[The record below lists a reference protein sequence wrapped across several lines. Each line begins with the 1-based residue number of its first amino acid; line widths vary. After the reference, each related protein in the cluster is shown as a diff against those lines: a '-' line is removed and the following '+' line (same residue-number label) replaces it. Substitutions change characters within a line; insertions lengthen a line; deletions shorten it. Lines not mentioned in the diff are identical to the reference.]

1 MRQLES
7 YCLTMAVA
15 EVVNPSAFTEVESRV
30 LDATKLAIEKWGVS
44 RFTVADVCDLSGV
57 SRATVY
63 RMFPGGKEILLEAL
77 HVRSLDEFFTTLLD
91 RAQGAKSLEDL
102 LVRCIVSATTELR
115 NDEHLAMMLATEPGT
130 TLMQFTI
137 DGLSRIVRV
146 AASYLAPLVADFLPK
161 READALVEVLSRLV
175 ISYFLTPSDRY
186 DFTSETSVAK
196 FLNTHINIHELTKQ
210 N

>member
-1 MRQLES
+1 
-7 YCLTMAVA
+7 MAVA

-186 DFTSETSVAK
+186 DFTSEASVDRKSTRLNSSHWITSRMPSSA
-196 FLNTHINIHELTKQ
+196 
-210 N
+210 

>member
-1 MRQLES
+1 
-7 YCLTMAVA
+7 MAVA
-15 EVVNPSAFTEVESRV
+15 EITNPVSFTEVESRV

-44 RFTVADVCDLSGV
+44 RVTVSDVCDLANV

-63 RMFPGGKEILLEAL
+63 RMFPGGKEVLLEAL
-77 HVRSLDEFFTTLLD
+77 HVRSLDEFFTTLLA
-91 RAQGAKSLEDL
+91 RADGAKSLEDL

-115 NDEHLAMMLATEPGT
+115 NDQHLAMMLATEPGT

-161 READALVEVLSRLV
+161 READALVEVLARLV
-175 ISYFLTPSDRY
+175 ISYFLTPSERY
-186 DFTSETSVAK
+186 DFTNEASTAK
-196 FLNTHINIHELTKQ
+196 FLHMHINIHELTK
-210 N
+210 

>member
-1 MRQLES
+1 
-7 YCLTMAVA
+7 MAVA
-15 EVVNPSAFTEVESRV
+15 EITNPVSFTEVESRV

-44 RFTVADVCDLSGV
+44 RFTVSDVCDLANV

-63 RMFPGGKEILLEAL
+63 RMFPGGKEVLLEAL
-77 HVRSLDEFFTTLLD
+77 HVRSLDEFFTTLLA
-91 RAQGAKSLEDL
+91 RADGAKSLEDL

-115 NDEHLAMMLATEPGT
+115 NDQHLAMMLATEPGT

-161 READALVEVLSRLV
+161 READALVEVLARLV
-175 ISYFLTPSDRY
+175 ISYFLTPSEHF
-186 DFTSETSVAK
+186 DFTSELSVKK
-196 FLNTHINIHELTKQ
+196 FLNTHINIHEFKK
-210 N
+210 

>member
-1 MRQLES
+1 
-7 YCLTMAVA
+7 MAISA
-15 EVVNPSAFTEVESRV
+15 TANPATFTEVETRV

-63 RMFPGGKEILLEAL
+63 RMFPGGKEVLLEAL
-77 HVRSLDEFFTTLLD
+77 HVRSLDEFFTTLLA
-91 RAQGAKSLEDL
+91 RAEGAKSLEDL

-115 NDEHLAMMLATEPGT
+115 NDQHLAMMLATEPGT

-161 READALVEVLSRLV
+161 READALVEVLARLV
-175 ISYFLTPSDRY
+175 ISYFLTPSERF
-186 DFTSETSVAK
+186 DFTNDASVAK
-196 FLNTHINIHELTKQ
+196 FLHMHINIHELTK
-210 N
+210 

>member
-1 MRQLES
+1 
-7 YCLTMAVA
+7 MAVA
-15 EVVNPSAFTEVESRV
+15 EITNSVSFTEVESRV

-44 RFTVADVCDLSGV
+44 RFTVSDVCDLANV

-63 RMFPGGKEILLEAL
+63 RMFPGGKEVLLEAL
-77 HVRSLDEFFTTLLD
+77 HVRSLDEFFTTLLA
-91 RAQGAKSLEDL
+91 RADGAKSLEDL
-102 LVRCIVSATTELR
+102 LVRCIVSATSELR
-115 NDEHLAMMLATEPGT
+115 NDQHLAMMLATEPGT

-161 READALVEVLSRLV
+161 READALVEVLARLV

-186 DFTSETSVAK
+186 DFTNEASVAK
-196 FLNTHINIHELTKQ
+196 FLHMHINIHELTK
-210 N
+210 

>member
-1 MRQLES
+1 MS
-7 YCLTMAVA
+7 VA
-15 EVVNPSAFTEVESRV
+15 EAANPTLLTHVETRV

-44 RFTVADVCDLSGV
+44 RFTVADVCDLADV

-63 RMFPGGKEILLEAL
+63 RMFPGGKEVLLEAL
-77 HVRSLDEFFTTLLD
+77 HVRSLDEFFSTLLA
-91 RAQGAKSLEDL
+91 RAEGAKSLEDL

-115 NDEHLAMMLATEPGT
+115 NDQHLAMMLATEPGT

-161 READALVEVLSRLV
+161 REANALVEVLARLV

-186 DFTSETSVAK
+186 DFANQASVAK
-196 FLNTHINIHELTKQ
+196 FLNTHINIHELTK
-210 N
+210 

>member
-1 MRQLES
+1 
-7 YCLTMAVA
+7 MAVA
-15 EVVNPSAFTEVESRV
+15 EITNPVSFTEVESRV

-44 RFTVADVCDLSGV
+44 RFTVSDVCDLANV

-63 RMFPGGKEILLEAL
+63 RMFPGGKEVLLEAL
-77 HVRSLDEFFTTLLD
+77 HVRSLDEFFTTLLA
-91 RAQGAKSLEDL
+91 RADGAKSLEDL
-102 LVRCIVSATTELR
+102 LVRCIVSATTEWR
-115 NDEHLAMMLATEPGT
+115 NDHHLAMMLATEPGT

-161 READALVEVLSRLV
+161 READALVEVLARLV

-186 DFTSETSVAK
+186 DFTNEASVAK
-196 FLNTHINIHELTKQ
+196 FLHMHINIHELTK
-210 N
+210 

>member
-1 MRQLES
+1 
-7 YCLTMAVA
+7 MAVA
-15 EVVNPSAFTEVESRV
+15 EITNPVSFTEVESRV

-44 RFTVADVCDLSGV
+44 RFTVSDVCDLANV

-63 RMFPGGKEILLEAL
+63 RMFPGGKEVLLEAL
-77 HVRSLDEFFTTLLD
+77 HVRSLDEFFTTLLA
-91 RAQGAKSLEDL
+91 RADGAKSLEDL
-102 LVRCIVSATTELR
+102 LVRCIVSATSELR
-115 NDEHLAMMLATEPGT
+115 NDQHLAMMLATEPGT

-161 READALVEVLSRLV
+161 READALVEVLARLV

-186 DFTSETSVAK
+186 DFTNEASVAK
-196 FLNTHINIHELTKQ
+196 FLHMHINIHELTK
-210 N
+210 

>member
-1 MRQLES
+1 MTIS
-7 YCLTMAVA
+7 ATA
-15 EVVNPSAFTEVESRV
+15 NPASFTEIETRV

-44 RFTVADVCDLSGV
+44 RFTVADVCDLANV

-63 RMFPGGKEILLEAL
+63 RMFPGGKEVLLEAL
-77 HVRSLDEFFTTLLD
+77 HVRSLDEFFTTLLA
-91 RAQGAKSLEDL
+91 RAEGAKSLEDL

-115 NDEHLAMMLATEPGT
+115 NDQHLAMMLATEPGT

-161 READALVEVLSRLV
+161 READALVEVLARLV
-175 ISYFLTPSDRY
+175 ISYFLTPSDRF
-186 DFTSETSVAK
+186 DFTNEASTAK
-196 FLNTHINIHELTKQ
+196 FLNAHINIHQLTK
-210 N
+210 

>member
-7 YCLTMAVA
+7 YCLTMAAV
-15 EVVNPSAFTEVESRV
+15 ETVRTSAFTEVESRV

-77 HVRSLDEFFTTLLD
+77 HVRSLDEFFTTLLS

-102 LVRCIVSATTELR
+102 LVRCIVAATTELR
-115 NDEHLAMMLATEPGT
+115 NADPLAMLLATAPGT
-130 TLMQFTI
+130 TLMQFTL
-137 DGLSRIVRV
+137 DCFSL
-146 AASYLAPLVADFLPK
+146 L
-161 READALVEVLSRLV
+161 
-175 ISYFLTPSDRY
+175 
-186 DFTSETSVAK
+186 
-196 FLNTHINIHELTKQ
+196 
-210 N
+210 

>member
-1 MRQLES
+1 
-7 YCLTMAVA
+7 MAVA
-15 EVVNPSAFTEVESRV
+15 EITNPVSFTEVESRV

-44 RFTVADVCDLSGV
+44 RFTVSDVCDLANV

-63 RMFPGGKEILLEAL
+63 RMFPGGKEVLLEAL
-77 HVRSLDEFFTTLLD
+77 HVRSLDEFFTTLLA
-91 RAQGAKSLEDL
+91 RADGAKSLEDL

-115 NDEHLAMMLATEPGT
+115 NDQHLAMMLATEPGT

-137 DGLSRIVRV
+137 DGVSRIVRV

-161 READALVEVLSRLV
+161 READALVEVLARLV

-186 DFTSETSVAK
+186 DFTNEASVAK
-196 FLNTHINIHELTKQ
+196 FLHMHINIHELTK
-210 N
+210 